1 MNILLHRNL
10 PAGALE
16 VLRRIAPNAEFR
28 HEVNGAAIAP
38 HLDWAEVVFG
48 NPEPAS
54 LRNRPN
60 LRWLQIVS
68 SGFDDYASLAGQPV
82 VVTTAHGVHAASITQ
97 QVLMAMLMFARGQ
110 LHFGECQRNR
120 KWDRNPA
127 VPFRL
132 EGQTLGLVGY
142 GSIGQELARFAPL
155 LRLRPIAVK
164 RTPAPCPPEL
174 AQLGELAN
182 LDALLEESDHVVVT
196 LPLTAQT
203 RNLLDARRIELMKT
217 GACFYNVAR
226 GGLVD
231 EPALLSR
238 LQKGTLGG
246 AALDVFAQEPLPPES
261 PWWNAP
267 RTLVFP
273 HIAGHH
279 RDLSTDT
286 FQLFAR
292 NLTRYVEG
300 RPLENVADFQR
311 GY

>member
-182 LDALLEESDHVVVT
+182 LDALLEESVLVVVCVA
-196 LPLTAQT
+196 LTALC
-203 RNLLDARRIELMKT
+203 RYLVVARRLDLM
-217 GACFYNVAR
+217 
-226 GGLVD
+226 
-231 EPALLSR
+231 
-238 LQKGTLGG
+238 
-246 AALDVFAQEPLPPES
+246 
-261 PWWNAP
+261 
-267 RTLVFP
+267 
-273 HIAGHH
+273 
-279 RDLSTDT
+279 
-286 FQLFAR
+286 
-292 NLTRYVEG
+292 
-300 RPLENVADFQR
+300 
-311 GY
+311 